1 MAENMTREQ
10 KIEHLKKEISI
21 TESLVNDLT
30 AFRNEYS
37 HECLVKNQC
46 GVKEVKNNALL
57 DACIVLLSRHKVLLN
72 ALIECDA
79 KFKKGDGAFI
89 A

>member
-37 HECLVKNQC
+37 QECLAKNRC
-46 GVKEVKNNALL
+46 GAKEVKNNALL